1 MKTRTMI
8 AVTLAVPLLFG
19 ACSREENVGV
29 ILSSA
34 VYEQEMATLNLD
46 QMLEMAPTAAG
57 MAPAWF
63 TLGYSERL
71 REAIAE
77 RSLPNPEEVFIND

>member
-1 MKTRTMI
+1 M
-8 AVTLAVPLLFG
+8 
-19 ACSREENVGV
+19 

-34 VYEQEMATLNLD
+34 VYEQEMAALSLD
-46 QMLEMAPTAAG
+46 QMLELAPTAAG